1 MRQPSPSRTPEEIA
15 LLEAAARALPGGV
28 LGSARFPDDV
38 AFIVTAGRGSRLY
51 DASGREY
58 IDYLLGSG
66 PLVLGH
72 SPPAVVA
79 AVREQL
85 ERGTTYFLVNAPI
98 VRLAEE
104 VCRAV
109 PCAEQVRFTSS
120 GSEATFF
127 ALRAARAFRRRDKI
141 LKFEGGYHGSHDY
154 ALMSSAPRS
163 PKAFPAAT
171 ADSAGIPHAIEG
183 EVLIAPYNDLATVEA
198 LLAAHGDALGAV
210 IVEPFQ
216 RLIPPAPGFLQGL
229 CELTRRREIPLVFDE
244 VVTGFRFAYGG
255 AQEFYGVVPDLAAC
269 GKILGG
275 GFPLAAVCG
284 RADIMRAFDPRLD
297 GSDEFVS
304 QIGTLNGNPIAAVAG
319 LATLAELRK
328 PGAFERLHATGRTLK
343 EGLAAL
349 VRASG
354 LPAQV
359 VGESTVFDIVFT
371 DRPVTDYRAV
381 LAADGGLLRAFNAEC
396 LKRGV
401 CKGREK
407 LYVSLAHSDEDIART
422 LEAFEG
428 ALRALPRGPDGRR
441 RSPGGSASISAGR
454 SPTSCWWTRPPAVSS
469 WSRCR
474 PRRATWRAACWTC
487 WRERPGP
494 TGSGPTGCRSSPTP
508 RPSSPTRCS
517 PGRVRAPRS
526 SPPRAA
532 GTCWSSG
539 ARRARASTT
548 SSRTARRSSCRGTS
562 GSRCASGS
570 TPRGRSCCR
579 STSRTWTRRRR

>member
-1 MRQPSPSRTPEEIA
+1 MANTSRSRTPEEIA
-15 LLEAAARALPGGV
+15 LLEAAARTLPGGV

-38 AFIVTAGRGSRLY
+38 AFIVTGGRGSRLY
-51 DASGREY
+51 DGSGREY

-72 SPPAVVA
+72 AHPAVVQ
-79 AVREQL
+79 AVRERI
-85 ERGTTYFLVNAPI
+85 EDGTTYYLVNEPI

-109 PCAEQVRFTSS
+109 PCAEQVRFTST

-154 ALMSSAPRS
+154 ALMSSTPKS

-171 ADSAGIPHAIEG
+171 ADSAGIPQAIEG

-198 LLAAHGDALGAV
+198 LLDAHADALAAV

-216 RLIPPAPGFLQGL
+216 RLIPPAPGFLAGL
-229 CELTRRREIPLVFDE
+229 RTATRRHEIPLIFDE

-255 AQEFYGVVPDLAAC
+255 AQEYYGVVPDLAAC

-284 RADIMRAFDPRLD
+284 RQDIMRAFDPRLD
-297 GSDEFVS
+297 GTGEFVA

-319 LATLAELRK
+319 LATLGELRK
-328 PGAFERLHATGRTLK
+328 PGAYERLHAAGRRLRD
-343 EGLAAL
+343 GLADL
-349 VRASG
+349 VKRSG

-359 VGESTVFDIVFT
+359 IGESTVFDIVFT
-371 DRPVTDYRAV
+371 DKPVTDYRS
-381 LAADGGLLRAFNAEC
+381 LLTADGTRLKAFNAEC
-396 LKRGV
+396 LRRGV

-407 LYVSLAHSDEDIART
+407 LYMSLAHSDEDIAKT

-428 ALRALPRGPDGRR
+428 ALAALPR
-441 RSPGGSASISAGR
+441 SAPG
-454 SPTSCWWTRPPAVSS
+454 TR
-469 WSRCR
+469 
-474 PRRATWRAACWTC
+474 
-487 WRERPGP
+487 E
-494 TGSGPTGCRSSPTP
+494 
-508 RPSSPTRCS
+508 
-517 PGRVRAPRS
+517 
-526 SPPRAA
+526 
-532 GTCWSSG
+532 
-539 ARRARASTT
+539 
-548 SSRTARRSSCRGTS
+548 
-562 GSRCASGS
+562 
-570 TPRGRSCCR
+570 
-579 STSRTWTRRRR
+579 